1 MTSRRTTRVFSA
13 LLVLCLAGSVISLR
27 RVEQLRLGAT
37 LEEMLYIPSVKVL
50 RGMSLGYTGLMAD
63 IYWTRAVQYFGG
75 KHKERSTR
83 YDLLPPL
90 LHITTELDPHLVVA
104 YKYGSVFLAQPPR
117 QGAGLPDLAVE
128 FVEKGIRANPHDWQL
143 YYHLGFIHFIERQDY
158 KAASRAFERGSE
170 VPGAHPWMK
179 LMAATM
185 AQYGGER
192 GVARRLWQY
201 IYESTDDKFIRANA
215 VKRLHALDVDDA
227 IVALE
232 QAVQAYHQQTGSWPS
247 SWLEMVQAG
256 YLRGIPTDPLGLPLK
271 LKAEGRIELQRPD
284 DIPFVTKGLPEGEMP
299 LLYSP
304 APVAKEPAPEEPAT
318 QKK

>member
-1 MTSRRTTRVFSA
+1 MSSQRTLRVFSL

-27 RVEQLRLGAT
+27 RVQQIRVEAT

-63 IYWTRAVQYFGG
+63 IYWTRTVQYFGG
-75 KHKERSTR
+75 KHKARSSR

-117 QGAGLPDLAVE
+117 EGAGLPDLAVE
-128 FVEKGIRANPHDWQL
+128 FVEKGIRANPQDWQL
-143 YYHLGFIHFIERQDY
+143 YYHLGFIHFIERQDA

-179 LMAATM
+179 LMAAAM

-192 GVARRLWQY
+192 GVARRLWEY
-201 IYESTDDKFIRANA
+201 IYESSDDKFIRSNA
-215 VKRLHALDVDDA
+215 IKRLRALDLDDA
-227 IVALE
+227 IIALE
-232 QAVQAYHQQTGSWPS
+232 QVVEVYRQRTGRRPASWQ
-247 SWLEMVQAG
+247 EMAQAG
-256 YLRGIPTDPLGLPLK
+256 YVRGIPLDPLGLPLK
-271 LKAEGRIELQRPD
+271 LMPDGRIELQRPD
-284 DIPFVTKGLPEGEMP
+284 DIPFVTKGLPEGESP
-299 LLYSP
+299 LLI
-304 APVAKEPAPEEPAT
+304 APVVGVEEELEP
-318 QKK
+318 KKK